1 MTTIRPEIIFAVI
14 RKADALTDLSIRND
28 LIKRYEFV
36 KQTILDDE
44 SLTMDEKR
52 VAIMIIT
59 KDYDYF
65 KVLHNVGTKRL
76 CENCALE
83 CLATLYCELC
93 VRSYLK
99 NDFSNWTSGNNN
111 VDCLIQE
118 CQMKSFRPDKIIEWI
133 PYSNLQDV
141 KYITKGGCSK
151 IYSAI
156 WIDGRYVEWNPK
168 EQQLKRFEAHNVI
181 LKKLVDVERANKNW
195 FEEVIILILNLI

>member
-1 MTTIRPEIIFAVI
+1 MTTIRKKFVFAAI

-36 KQTILDDE
+36 KQKILDDE
-44 SLTMDEKR
+44 SITIDEKR
-52 VAIMIIT
+52 AAIIIIT
-59 KDYDYF
+59 RDYDYF
-65 KVLHNVGTKRL
+65 KVLFNVETKRL

-99 NDFSNWTSGNNN
+99 NNFSNWTSGNND

-133 PYSNLQDV
+133 PYSNLQDI
-141 KYITKGGCSK
+141 KYIAKGGCSE
-151 IYSAI
+151 IYSAF
-156 WIDGRYVEWNPK
+156 WTDGEYFEWNSK

-181 LKKLVDVERANKNW
+181 LKKLVDVESANRSW
-195 FEEVIILILNLI
+195 FEEVMILI